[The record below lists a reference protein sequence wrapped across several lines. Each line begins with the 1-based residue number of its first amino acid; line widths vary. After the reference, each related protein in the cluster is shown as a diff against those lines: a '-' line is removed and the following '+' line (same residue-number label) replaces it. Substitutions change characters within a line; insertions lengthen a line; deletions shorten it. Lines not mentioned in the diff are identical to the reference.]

1 MSTLNKSEVEKHG
14 DHDQSS
20 HGDWRKGD
28 DSEGENDSEP
38 KNLKPNFVPYND
50 DSEGEFEDLD
60 YDDPKY
66 MDTMDYPRK
75 KKG

>member
-1 MSTLNKSEVEKHG
+1 MTPKVRIHQN
-14 DHDQSS
+14 
-20 HGDWRKGD
+20 
-28 DSEGENDSEP
+28 P
-38 KNLKPNFVPYND
+38 KNLKPKFVPYDD

-66 MDTMDYPRK
+66 MDTMDYARPK